1 MTLICCPSVKSP
13 PRRSGKKLQYEPK
26 SVRFNGNV
34 VGDVSSGILT
44 DDRRDDLVASLFEEF
59 PLVRGKDRRHGR
71 ARKKKRRLRGVVGRN
86 GLRREIHPG
95 LPENVGAINSCR
107 SPAVSLAG
115 STCCRGE
122 A

>member
-59 PLVRGKDRRHGR
+59 PLVRGKERTGDTGEPGRR
-71 ARKKKRRLRGVVGRN
+71 
-86 GLRREIHPG
+86 
-95 LPENVGAINSCR
+95 SD
-107 SPAVSLAG
+107 G
-115 STCCRGE
+115 SE
-122 A
+122 ALSEEMG